1 MSKTRKSPGRPAHST
16 SGSTGLSRDQVVS
29 AALDV
34 LRRDGLPALTTRE
47 VATRLNVMSP
57 ALYWHVRNKDELLQL
72 VADAICAEMV
82 LPRREWAFRKRL
94 ATIANEYR
102 RVLTAYRD
110 GARLFAEQPP
120 TGPHR
125 MKLYDA
131 AVEVFLDSSFPVS
144 EAVAMATFYRHYLLG
159 MVTEE
164 GRGRSQESPAGVFP
178 VAALGVE
185 LQHLGAGSGEYPSL
199 DRAAG
204 QLGKIQPESL
214 FTVGLKVILDGL
226 ELRKAELHCRKLR

>member
-1 MSKTRKSPGRPAHST
+1 MPNMKKTRGRPARSA
-16 SGSTGLSRDQVVS
+16 SGPTGLSLDQVV
-29 AALDV
+29 AEALAV
-34 LRRDGLPALTTRE
+34 LRTDGLSGLTTRR

-57 ALYWHVRNKDELLQL
+57 ALYWYVRNKDELLQL

-82 LPRREWAFRKRL
+82 LPRKEWPFRKRL

-102 RVLTAYRD
+102 RVLIAYHD

-131 AVEVFLDSSFPVS
+131 AVETFLDTGFQVS
-144 EAVAMATFYRHYLLG
+144 EAIAMSTFYRHYLLG

-164 GRGRSQESPAGVFP
+164 ARGRRKQSASGVFP

-185 LQHLGAGSGEYPSL
+185 LQQLGIRSGEFPSL
-199 DRAAG
+199 ARAAE
-204 QLGKIQPESL
+204 QLGRIQPESL
-214 FTVGLKVILDGL
+214 FTAGLKVILDGL
-226 ELRKAELHCRKLR
+226 ELRKAELHRRNPG